1 MAKKSQPLSLEDL
14 LESQKTMLTASN
26 LTEEQRK
33 RAEDQIA
40 KLEELRQATI
50 KSQEKQTEVVE
61 QVKVMTRA
69 KGDSRNVTL
78 GDVRTELKGMR
89 QDLKTFAGTDPN
101 PSRKPLS
108 RQRDDV
114 IDVDFKEVSGKKDN
128 KERTQKLTDIGATL
142 GEKAELYQKGAG
154 KEVTMAKNTETF
166 ERFVAETKRKDELLK
181 DATDDQIK
189 LFERL
194 EDTLIKLRDSD
205 AKDSAELRKELA
217 KIAGELE
224 TTEDTAAK
232 KSVSGVLENTRNRAR
247 SGARGDSGT
256 LGDAWS
262 VLTGKQKVL
271 KEGYEFDPR
280 LKGDGVRRTTENE
293 FGKKGEIP
301 KKGEVFSMGR
311 VAGAAKIAGNFLRG
325 KVEDYNATNASNA
338 GSNFLDR
345 TFGGNRLEED
355 RARLGA
361 RAEALSKSR
370 DGQTA
375 ASPTPV
381 FAGRGQPMPMATP
394 AGRSG
399 SAGVMNITATV
410 VNLRGPLK
418 LPASGGPG
426 WSAGNAGAGA
436 GKDWPPKAT
445 VTATTPAPM
454 AAAAKPEEESS
465 GFSLPDL
472 NIMDRG
478 KGILSRAG
486 RGIMSAGRGIL
497 STGKNLLGKVPGGV
511 LKGGV
516 AALGGAALSYGGDKL
531 KEAGYEKTGA
541 AVDVAGQAASWGG
554 TGAMLGSMIAPGV
567 GTAIGA
573 GAGALA
579 GGAYGLYKNWGSLFG
594 GKKSENGQATV
605 TPQSNAAQPAAVNP
619 SAATK
624 ATMIADEPVVPGQAL
639 TEKQMATIGMSKSMG
654 NSYSADVEKQ
664 YQQQLAKSSVT
675 PAAPNG
681 TANKNVAIEN
691 LSKNNAAAKE
701 ANNKPVVINQPA
713 APAPAPAPA
722 PANNMMVPRGQV
734 RSTESA
740 MERYSTRNAHFY

>member
-114 IDVDFKEVSGKKDN
+114 IDVDVKEVSGKKDN
-128 KERTQKLTDIGATL
+128 KERTQKLTDIGTTL

-394 AGRSG
+394 AGRGG
-399 SAGVMNITATV
+399 SAGVMNITATS
-410 VNLRGPLK
+410 VNVRGPIK
-418 LPASGGPG
+418 LTGSQQGSSWA
-426 WSAGNAGAGA
+426 AGNAGALA
-436 GKDWPPKAT
+436 GKDWPPKS
-445 VTATTPAPM
+445 TATAPAAP
-454 AAAAKPEEESS
+454 AATAAVAPKEEEGPGLGST
-465 GFSLPDL
+465 LLD
-472 NIMDRG
+472 
-478 KGILSRAG
+478 
-486 RGIMSAGRGIL
+486 AGRGIL
-497 STGKNLLGKVPGGV
+497 NAGKNLLGKVPGGT
-511 LKGGV
+511 
-516 AALGGAALSYGGDKL
+516 AAAGAALV
-531 KEAGYEKTGA
+531 A
-541 AVDVAGQAASWGG
+541 APFVTDYVAGKF
-554 TGAMLGSMIAPGV
+554 GV
-567 GTAIGA
+567 GKDEKGNDLVIDEKQDDA
-573 GAGALA
+573 
-579 GGAYGLYKNWGSLFG
+579 NWERASLWEKIQSAPARGIEKVGTLFG
-594 GKKSENGQATV
+594 GNLSREARAKRIAQETEYLDKKPGVAQPEAKAAAMTPLVGKPVETV
-605 TPQSNAAQPAAVNP
+605 TAKTDY
-619 SAATK
+619 TK